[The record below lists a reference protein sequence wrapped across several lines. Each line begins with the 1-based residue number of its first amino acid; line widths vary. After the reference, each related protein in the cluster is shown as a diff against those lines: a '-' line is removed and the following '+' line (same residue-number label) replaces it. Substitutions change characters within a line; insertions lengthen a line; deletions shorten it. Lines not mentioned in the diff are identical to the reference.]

1 MRRKLVAANWKMNG
15 DKATIDGL
23 LGAFVQGID
32 TAAID
37 AVVFPPA
44 LYVAQ
49 LAEKLAGSGIGYGVQ
64 NAHYAEKGA
73 YTGELSLPMVK
84 EFGCEYVLVGH
95 SERRELFAEDDA
107 LVATKVEAVLNAGLT
122 PMLCVGETLEQREAG
137 TTEQVVGNQL
147 KAVLDKVGI
156 QAFERTV
163 IAYEPVWAIGTGKT
177 ASPDQAQEVHA
188 FIRGQLANADAAIAQ
203 KCRVLY
209 GGSVKAASAH
219 ELFQQPDIDGGLVGG
234 ASLLA
239 DEFVAICQ
247 AAKEA

>member
-15 DKATIDGL
+15 DKAANSAL
-23 LGAFVQGID
+23 LTAFVQGID

-44 LYVAQ
+44 VYLDQVAS
-49 LAEKLAGSGIGYGVQ
+49 AVAGSGIRYGLQ
-64 NAHYAEKGA
+64 NVHAAEKGA
-73 YTGELSLPMVK
+73 FTGEISLGMVK
-84 EFGCEYVLVGH
+84 DFGADYVLVGH
-95 SERRELFAEDDA
+95 SERRELFAESDSVVAGKVQAA
-107 LVATKVEAVLNAGLT
+107 LAAGVV
-122 PMLCVGETLEQREAG
+122 PMLCVGETLAEREADQ
-137 TTEQVVGNQL
+137 TEAVVGRQL
-147 KAVLDKVGI
+147 QAVLDVVGI
-156 QAFERTV
+156 EAFTTIV

-177 ASPDQAQEVHA
+177 ASPEQAQAVHA
-188 FIRGQLANADAAIAQ
+188 FIRGLLAQASESVAG

-209 GGSVKAASAH
+209 GGSVKASSAQ

-247 AAKEA
+247 AAKGV